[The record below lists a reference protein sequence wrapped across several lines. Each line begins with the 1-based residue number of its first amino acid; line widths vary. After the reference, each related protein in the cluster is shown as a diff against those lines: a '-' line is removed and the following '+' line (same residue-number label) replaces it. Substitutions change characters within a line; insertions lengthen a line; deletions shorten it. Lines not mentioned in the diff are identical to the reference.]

1 MHQLEHSFTLLAEAA
16 YPSLYTNK
24 DVGEMHPVNT
34 RGRNKA
40 IEFPGTPMDETLS
53 SNHIMPITLQFSGV
67 CIWEVYGH
75 WAKMPWNVRKKNS
88 QRLRNLAALLCYP
101 ILPPY
106 FARFC

>member
-1 MHQLEHSFTLLAEAA
+1 MWEKCIPLTPEVGTKQWNSQGHPWMRLSFQ
-16 YPSLYTNK
+16 
-24 DVGEMHPVNT
+24 
-34 RGRNKA
+34 
-40 IEFPGTPMDETLS
+40 IF
-53 SNHIMPITLQFSGV
+53 SNHMMPITLPFSGV